1 MSRQQRETPECS
13 SVGKLT
19 TAPSQKSPRPTATSP
34 PLPHHHHP
42 FSPLSPCPKLLLTCT
57 ISQLVQDDSPQQ
69 PHMLS
74 SQESIVSLTP
84 CVLCLHHFVEQILP
98 QCTLPSAPRVEFS
111 ITSHI
116 HDTLWWV
123 PLRGPGQEGGGYRVS
138 EMRACKP
145 WPLSCLSH
153 THQPTETHAHT
164 ATLPLSP
171 Q

>member
-19 TAPSQKSPRPTATSP
+19 TAPAQKLPRPPVTGP
-34 PLPHHHHP
+34 CLPHHP

-57 ISQLVQDDSPQQ
+57 ISQLVQDDSPRE
-69 PHMLS
+69 PLVLS
-74 SQESIVSLTP
+74 SQGSIVSLTP

-98 QCTLPSAPRVEFS
+98 QRMLPSAPLVEFS

-123 PLRGPGQEGGGYRVS
+123 PPRGPGQEGGGIQGFRNES
-138 EMRACKP
+138 CKP
-145 WPLSCLSH
+145 LPLSCQSH
-153 THQPTETHAHT
+153 TQA
-164 ATLPLSP
+164 
-171 Q
+171 